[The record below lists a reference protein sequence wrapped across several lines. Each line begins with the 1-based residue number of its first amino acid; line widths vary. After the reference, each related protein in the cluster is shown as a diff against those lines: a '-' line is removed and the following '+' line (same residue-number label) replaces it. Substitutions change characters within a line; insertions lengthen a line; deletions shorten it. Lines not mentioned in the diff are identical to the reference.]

1 MDKGMEPI
9 GIDDDR
15 FGKDYRSRAK
25 ALEQLFRKKKDEIIW
40 KEKR

>member
-9 GIDDDR
+9 GIDDGR
-15 FGKDYRSRAK
+15 FVEDYRSRAK

>member
-1 MDKGMEPI
+1 MDKGMESI
-9 GIDDDR
+9 GIDDDS
-15 FGKDYRSRAK
+15 FGKDYRSRTK